1 MKALAAGAAVLT
13 IAVASAQG
21 ATPARPSLRLMHTV
35 PIRLFGE
42 HFHPRERVKVTV
54 VLSGARSAYTVRAGA
69 TGAFRVALGEHSF
82 DPCNDSLSAHAIG
95 SDGDEASLKIV
106 PRECPPAP

>member
-1 MKALAAGAAVLT
+1 MKTLAAAAAALSL
-13 IAVASAQG
+13 AVASAQG
-21 ATPARPSLRLMHTV
+21 ATPARPALRLARTV

-42 HFHPRERVKVTV
+42 HFHPRERVKVTI
-54 VLSGARSAYTVRAGA
+54 VLSGARSVHTVRTGA
-69 TGAFRVALGEHSF
+69 TGTFRVALGERSF